1 MRMSRFLRLDTFF
14 HAMLVFVPIAGI
26 AAFLNAPPP
35 LIFGLSALAI
45 IPLAKLMGDATE
57 ELTVHTGPAWGGL
70 LNATFG
76 NATELIIAIFA
87 LRAGLID
94 VVKASL
100 TGSILSNLLLVL
112 GMAMFVGGLGMKRQ
126 TFNATAA
133 KTAGSTL
140 LVTMLAF
147 VIPALFLQD
156 AVAAPRAPEFLSIA
170 VAVLLIIAYAA
181 GLLFS
186 LKTHKYLYAGNEEIE
201 ESQWSLPTSIVV
213 LAAAA
218 IVVSLISEELVSA
231 IEPLI
236 SNYGWSP
243 LFIGVI
249 VLAIIGNAAEHATAV
264 VAATKNKM
272 DLALQIAIGSAT
284 QIAMFVAPVLVLISI
299 TFAKT
304 MDLVFT
310 LFELGAL
317 VFTCIVVYVVVEDGE
332 SNWLEGLQLM
342 VAYGIIAAAFYLHA

>member
-1 MRMSRFLRLDTFF
+1 MQMSRSDYVFY
-14 HAMLVFVPIAGI
+14 AMLIFVPIAGI
-26 AAFLNAPPP
+26 AAWLQASPPV
-35 LIFGLSALAI
+35 IFGLCALAI
-45 IPLAKLMGDATE
+45 VPLAKIMGDATE
-57 ELTVHTGPAWGGL
+57 ELTVHAGPAWGGL
-70 LNATFG
+70 LNASFG
-76 NATELIIAIFA
+76 NATELIIGIFA

-94 VVKASL
+94 VVKASI

-112 GMAMFVGGLGMKRQ
+112 GMAMFVGGVTLKRQ

-156 AVAAPRAPEFLSIA
+156 AVHATPQAPEFLSVA
-170 VAVLLIIAYAA
+170 VSVLLIVAYAA

-186 LKTHKYLYAGNEEIE
+186 LKTHKYLYLGEDAGE
-201 ESQWSLPTSIVV
+201 ESAHWSFPAAFAV
-213 LAAAA
+213 LAIAA
-218 IVVSLISEELVSA
+218 IAVSLISEELVSS

-236 SNYGWSP
+236 SQYGWSP

-249 VLAIIGNAAEHATAV
+249 VLAIIGNAAEHTTAV
-264 VAATKNKM
+264 MAAAKNRM

-284 QIAMFVAPVLVLISI
+284 QIAMFVAPVLVIVSLL
-299 TFAKT
+299 FAQT
-304 MDLVFT
+304 MDLVFS
-310 LFELGAL
+310 LFELGAMVL
-317 VFTCIVVYVVVEDGE
+317 TCIVVYVVVEDGE

-342 VAYGIIAAAFYLHA
+342 VAYCILAAAFYLHS